1 MMQSDNDS
9 KIVVETG
16 VNKFSGFVKD
26 EMKMLREL
34 QRIANVS
41 WWVAD
46 LTQEVCI
53 FSDFIV
59 EILGLDVDV
68 VSFERFFGMIY
79 SRYSEITAKKLR
91 GLNSSDSYDE
101 IFPIRTQLG
110 YQWVHAKLGYKETD
124 EQGNVLV
131 HGYAQLLSEDSL
143 DKVRNEIPQFRLND
157 LLRKQKSLS
166 KSLFAFPRTYDK
178 GSIIINILNDILY
191 QFNGD
196 RVYVFRFN
204 WEKRTHSCIY
214 EVTLENVEAEID
226 SLQDIPVDESR
237 WWCTKLLNGEPV
249 ILDTL
254 DEIPPDA
261 AQAKALLERQGINSI
276 MAVPLIARRKT
287 WGYIGIDIVNRYRKW
302 DESDYVWFTSLANV
316 VAICLEL
323 TETATQAKQERE
335 YFKNLYQ
342 NMPIA
347 YMRLKLVYDKDGV
360 PIDYIHADI
369 NPAFESI
376 TGLSVR
382 NYLGK
387 RATTVDPAF
396 SLNFERL
403 AKIAANEIRGTY
415 NYHIESNDRYC
426 QLTYYSLAPGEVV
439 ILFTDVTDSR
449 NARETLRQKDAT
461 LQNIYKNI
469 PVGIEIYDRT
479 GILQDIN
486 DMELKIFGIR
496 DKKDVV
502 GVNIF
507 DNPNISDEI
516 KNGLR
521 DGRDVSFELLY
532 DFTKLKG
539 YYPSKYR
546 GVKSLSVKGTSLCD
560 ADNKAVSY
568 ILIIIDNTQTLGDF
582 HKLQEFKNFF
592 DFIAEFAE
600 IGFYKWNMRT
610 RQGFAVDQWFK
621 NLNVEKQEIG
631 DIISVY
637 GRIHP
642 EDAKKLRDF
651 YAEVEEGNATC
662 FRDEIRVEE
671 GDGWKWLKCNIKVKE
686 YDPENGNIEV
696 VGVNINVSELKE
708 TELKLIAAK
717 QRAEEADRLKSAFLA
732 NMSHEIRTPLNAIVG
747 FSSILEDAENEEEK
761 KEYVACIQ
769 RNTDLLLQLIT
780 DILDLSK
787 IEAGMVEVQHD
798 RVDVNALCGE
808 IIRVFKLKTSLNVH
822 LLLDNGLP
830 ECVILSDKIRLTQVL
845 SNFISNALKFTN
857 RGCIMVGYNIQ
868 RDLIEFY
875 VQDTGIGISPEN
887 IDKIFDRFTK
897 LNEFVNGTGLGLA
910 ICKSIVEKLGGRIG
924 VESKEGIGSRFWFS
938 LPYDP
943 QCVLLENNAMEQE
956 NKVVHLAKG
965 KMATLLIAEDNES
978 NFILLNS
985 ILKKSYKIFRARN
998 GYEAVQ
1004 LFTSQSP
1011 DLVLMDVKMPGMDGL
1026 TAAGKIR
1033 QINPEIPVIALT
1045 AFAFESDREKIM
1057 EAGCND
1063 YLVKPVRPEL
1073 LNRTIE
1079 KYL

>member
-1 MMQSDNDS
+1 MQNDIDS
-9 KIVVETG
+9 GIMARGEE
-16 VNKFSGFVKD
+16 NHFSSFVKD
-26 EMKMLREL
+26 EKKMLQEL
-34 QRIANVS
+34 QRIANIS

-46 LTQEVCI
+46 LAQEVCI
-53 FSDFIV
+53 FSDYIV
-59 EILGLDVDV
+59 EILGLDSDV
-68 VSFERFFGMIY
+68 ISFDCFFGLIH
-79 SRYSEITAKKLR
+79 SRYAEMTVKKLR
-91 GLNSSDSYDE
+91 ELSCGDQYDE
-101 IFPIRTQLG
+101 IFPIRTQIG
-110 YQWVHAKLGYKETD
+110 YQWVHSKLGYKETV
-124 EQGNVLV
+124 ESGNILV
-131 HGYAQLLSEDSL
+131 HGYAQLLSEDNL
-143 DKVRNEIPQFRLND
+143 DKIRHEVPQFRLND
-157 LLRKQKSLS
+157 LLRKQKCLS

-196 RVYVFRFN
+196 RAYIFRFD

-214 EVTLENVEAEID
+214 EVTLENVVAEID
-226 SLQDIPVDESR
+226 TLQEIPVEESR
-237 WWCTKLLNGEPV
+237 WWCMKLLNGEPI
-249 ILDTL
+249 ILNTL

-261 AQAKALLERQGINSI
+261 IEARAILERQGICSI
-276 MAVPLIARRKT
+276 MVLPLIARRKT
-287 WGYIGIDIVNRYRKW
+287 WGYIGIDVVSRYQKW
-302 DESDYVWFTSLANV
+302 DESDYVWFMSLANV

-323 TETATQAKQERE
+323 NEMAMQANQERE

-347 YMRLKLVYDKDGV
+347 YMRLKLIYDKDGV

-376 TGLSVR
+376 TGLPIR
-382 NYLGK
+382 DYLGK
-387 RATTVDPAF
+387 RATTVDPAL
-396 SLNFERL
+396 SINFNGL
-403 AKIAANEIRGTY
+403 ARIAAEGGGEKC
-415 NYHIESNDRYC
+415 NYHIESINRYC
-426 QLTYYSLAPGEVV
+426 QLTFYSLAPGEVV
-439 ILFTDVTDSR
+439 ILFTDMTDSR
-449 NARETLRQKDAT
+449 NAQETLRQKDAT
-461 LQNIYKNI
+461 LRNIYKNI
-469 PVGIEIYDRT
+469 PVGIEIYDRS

-486 DMELKIFGIR
+486 DMELKIFGIQE
-496 DKKDVV
+496 KEDVI

-516 KNGLR
+516 KDALR
-521 DGRDVSFELLY
+521 DGRDISFELLY

-539 YYPSKYR
+539 YYPSKYK

-560 ADNKAVSY
+560 ADNKAFNY
-568 ILIIIDNTQTLGDF
+568 ILIVIDNTQTLGNF

-600 IGFYKWNMRT
+600 IGFYKWNLHT
-610 RQGFAVDQWFK
+610 KQGFAVEQWFK
-621 NLNVEKQEIG
+621 NLNEEKQEVG
-631 DIISVY
+631 DIISAY
-637 GRIHP
+637 GRVHP
-642 EDAKKLRDF
+642 EDANKLRTF
-651 YAEVEEGNATC
+651 YADVEEGKATC
-662 FRDEIRVEE
+662 FRDEVRVEE
-671 GDGWKWLKCNIKVKE
+671 GDSWKWLKCNIKVKE

-708 TELKLIAAK
+708 TELKLITAK

-747 FSSILEDAENEEEK
+747 FSSILEDAESEEEK

-787 IEAGMVEVQHD
+787 IEAGMVEVVHD
-798 RVDVNALCGE
+798 RVDVNALCEE

-822 LLLDNGLP
+822 LLLDYGLP
-830 ECVILSDKIRLTQVL
+830 ECVILGDKLRLTQVL
-845 SNFISNALKFTN
+845 SNFISNALKFTT
-857 RGCIMVGYNIQ
+857 RGCIMVGYNI
-868 RDLIEFY
+868 REGLIEFY
-875 VQDTGIGISPEN
+875 VQDTGIGILPEY

-910 ICKSIVEKLGGRIG
+910 ICESIVEKLGGRIG
-924 VESKEGIGSRFWFS
+924 VESKIGIGSRFWFT

-943 QCVLLENNAMEQE
+943 QSVLQE
-956 NKVVHLAKG
+956 KDSAEKVEKEAHSPKN

-985 ILKKSYKIFRARN
+985 ILKKSYKIFRAHN
-998 GYEAVQ
+998 GHEAVQ
-1004 LFTSQSP
+1004 TFTSQSP
-1011 DLVLMDVKMPGMDGL
+1011 DLILMDIKMPEMDGL
-1026 TAAGKIR
+1026 AAIARIR
-1033 QINPEIPVIALT
+1033 QINPSVPIIALT